1 MAKRKANVQIKECV
15 ACGTCVKV
23 CPVGAIA
30 VYKGLYADV
39 SAKCVGCGRCSAA
52 CPASVIEMQ
61 EVTP

>member
-1 MAKRKANVQIKECV
+1 MCCLRYLRE
-15 ACGTCVKV
+15 GLS
-23 CPVGAIA
+23 VGAIS

-39 SAKCVGCGRCSAA
+39 SAKCVGCGRCSGA

>member
-1 MAKRKANVQIKECV
+1 MAKRKASVQITECV

-23 CPVGAIA
+23 CPVGAIS

>member
-1 MAKRKANVQIKECV
+1 MAKRKASVQIKECV

-23 CPVGAIA
+23 CPVGAIS
-30 VYKGLYADV
+30 VYKGLYA
-39 SAKCVGCGRCSAA
+39 AA

>member
-1 MAKRKANVQIKECV
+1 MAKRKASVLIKECV

-23 CPVGAIA
+23 CQVGAIS
-30 VYKGLYADV
+30 VNKGLYADV
-39 SAKCVGCGRCSAA
+39 SAKCVGCGRCSAS